1 MLLQIAMVIEKIQEL
16 EKLQAQVAQLKS
28 QVEVERTAELK
39 SLPGKYGFGSLADF
53 IKALK
58 EAEAAPVK
66 RGRKPG
72 KAAAAP
78 KAAKAP
84 KAAAAGEKKKRT
96 RAVITDETRNKVK
109 ELVDAGK
116 TAAEIATEL
125 KISAP
130 SVQNIKKALG
140 LVKARAGAAA

>member
-1 MLLQIAMVIEKIQEL
+1 MVIEKIQEL

-72 KAAAAP
+72 KAATAP

-84 KAAAAGEKKKRT
+84 KAAAGEKKKRT